1 MAESLMRV
9 RGLTRRFGGLTAVGG
24 VDMDLH
30 EGEVHALIG
39 TNGAGKSTL
48 VNMLS
53 GELAA
58 SEGRIE
64 LAGRDVTR
72 MPQSLRARAG
82 VGRSYQRTTIFP
94 EFSALENC
102 RLAAQ
107 AQMAHR
113 PWQLWPL
120 WQASARCATSLRQA
134 QAALERAG
142 LQGHALSV
150 AGTLSHGAK
159 RQLEVAMCLATG
171 PRVLLLDEPL
181 SALDL
186 NHQFHVMQLVREQ
199 TRRHGMTTLVVLHD
213 LGAALRHADRVIVLR
228 QGCLLADGPPSQA
241 ITPGL
246 LARVYGV
253 QARVEPCSQGL
264 PQVIVDGLSATA

>member
-30 EGEVHALIG
+30 EGEVHAVIG

-72 MPQSLRARAG
+72 MPQPLRARAG

-120 WQASARCATSLRQA
+120 WQASARCTASLRQA

-181 SALDL
+181 AGMGAEETERMLALL
-186 NHQFHVMQLVREQ
+186 QQLK
-199 TRRHGMTTLVVLHD
+199 HGHAVLLVEHD
-213 LGAALRHADRVIVLR
+213 MDAVFRIADRITVMVN
-228 QGCLLADGPPSQA
+228 GCVVATG
-241 ITPGL
+241 TP
-246 LARVYGV
+246 AQIRVDPV
-253 QARVEPCSQGL
+253 VR
-264 PQVIVDGLSATA
+264 TAYLGEDHE